1 MIDLIK
7 TQFKSIT
14 NKCLERYGSEFESA
28 KDKMQL
34 VFRFANGDRSD
45 RELEYVI
52 CKEYNIV
59 KEITFL
65 QVLGVKL
72 DFSGKSLYVPSFIK
86 GALIRL
92 SEENNINP
100 KVVRVMLSVDKDA
113 NLTLWLYNDKQY
125 IKQFELDSLFNTE
138 DILEQQQ

>member
-14 NKCLERYGSEFESA
+14 NKCLERYGSEFESP

-34 VFRFANGDRSD
+34 VFRFANVDQSE

-100 KVVRVMLSVDKDA
+100 KVVRVMLSVDKDG